1 LPTEIPDNRRRAD
14 SLPGVCF
21 FAAITVSPAQRP
33 IATRFEVASVK
44 TAQITPDVTL
54 CMCESPGRIAYRLTP
69 LKFIIQRA
77 HKVQDLEVSGP
88 DLLSSERFDIDAK
101 VQPVI
106 SQ

>member
-1 LPTEIPDNRRRAD
+1 
-14 SLPGVCF
+14 
-21 FAAITVSPAQRP
+21 
-33 IATRFEVASVK
+33 
-44 TAQITPDVTL
+44 
-54 CMCESPGRIAYRLTP
+54 